1 MFYSEALQGL
11 VVHQEQDLD
20 VWIPIDIVFS
30 TNSLCL
36 DSIRLGN
43 YGTERSKIKIVI
55 LFYTGIFFI

>member
-30 TNSLCL
+30 TIKFSL
-36 DSIRLGN
+36 LG
-43 YGTERSKIKIVI
+43 
-55 LFYTGIFFI
+55 FYKVGKLWNRKK